1 MTTTTAK
8 RSSFPFNAEQ
18 CINVLSE
25 LGPVFLMF
33 IVNFVWG
40 VEAGVW
46 SLIISTVV
54 ALIVSLIMFRR
65 PPIMPFI
72 AGAVTVTFGVLTLVT
87 GDAKWVQIKVT
98 IFNAL
103 VAVLLFA
110 GLMRRKYFFE
120 FVFGKTFSYTDQGW
134 HQLTRN
140 VAIFFM
146 ITAIANEAVRL
157 GFATAEIPC
166 PSQLFWLLKKPLL
179 TGLDIWMIF
188 KLFVVMP
195 LTSVYL
201 IWQVRLM
208 QKHRLPE
215 PKR

>member
-1 MTTTTAK
+1 MTTTTAR
-8 RSSFPFNAEQ
+8 RSAIPFNAEQ
-18 CINVLSE
+18 IINVLSE

-46 SLIISTVV
+46 SLIVSTVV
-54 ALIVSLIMFRR
+54 ALVVSLIMFRR

-72 AGAVTVTFGVLTLVT
+72 AGAVTVTFGVMTLVT

-98 IFNAL
+98 VFNAL
-103 VAVLLFA
+103 VAALLFV
-110 GLMRRKYFFE
+110 GLYRRKYFFE
-120 FVFGKTFSYTDQGW
+120 FVFGKTFSYTDIGW

-140 VAIFFM
+140 VAIFFL

-157 GFATAEIPC
+157 GFASAQIAC

-208 QKHRLPE
+208 QKHRMPE
-215 PKR
+215 KQR